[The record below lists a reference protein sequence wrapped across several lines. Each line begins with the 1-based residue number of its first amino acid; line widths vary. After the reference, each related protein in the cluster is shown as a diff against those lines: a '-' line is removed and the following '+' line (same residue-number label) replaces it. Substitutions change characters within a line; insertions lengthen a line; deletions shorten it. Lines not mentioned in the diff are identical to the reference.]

1 MVLKKILF
9 LILGLALVKTDSCG
23 LGCQKCQQDQCI
35 LCLQNFEL
43 DISLGL
49 CVYKSCEQNFYFQP
63 SLDLN
68 YQSGKC
74 QSLCDLSYIGNS
86 KQNICVQIAQCS
98 VSNEIGLSIPQ
109 NQDILDVQIYQN
121 EFLSIIYSQQ
131 IQLFSIDN
139 LEFYSG
145 QAFQSGDL
153 KAFNI
158 NGNIILQGQDNSIS
172 IWDLTQDKRQLLIDS
187 QTHFVGQ
194 YSQFS
199 FLNNNILFVLTYN
212 QANNKIGVN
221 LVDFS
226 TLKVYEYSFQLS
238 SSVVA
243 LTLVSNYIVIQS
255 KQGIQI
261 FKYSA
266 NLSNLQVEFYEYQ
279 YGNACS
285 QFNSTNIISAV
296 QVENKLI
303 IALEDNIL
311 IYDLNQQSCQALQ
324 LKINL
329 FTQVEAFNQSLL
341 IQSNQTLYMIS
352 QLDQKNQEIYNIG
365 ENIVDFNIVQLPNNN
380 QEILIL
386 FGNNTLQIYQQ
397 TEQQSTFKLIFTE
410 ILIDQNFQQIII
422 FQSDKQNLNA
432 NNQQFYQFSLV
443 GQFVYIFKRNFTQNT
458 VNSHI
463 IGNYQMPF
471 PTPVSQAVD
480 IAILYSYMQL
490 VSCHQ
495 NGDIIFY
502 DISAAQS
509 VELIIKLNFINSVC
523 KKIFTFLDQNLIVQ
537 MSDRI
542 LIIEGKDWVVLQEI
556 AISSQTQNVK
566 ITSNN
571 NQLAIIL
578 DLCMKILDESLA
590 YIYDQCQN
598 QFLANLKQIIISS
611 NSIYIQTPTSLS
623 IYQFN
628 KSQGGYQQISA
639 YPIQNNLI
647 QYFTFFK
654 FYQSEQNRILNNFDL
669 DVLIIYD
676 NQFNINILNSDLSVN
691 YVFQNIQFSKI
702 FQVLRVM
709 NDLNSYFVIGLS
721 AQLKPQSQLYL
732 IQIGVANPI
741 KMYSEPN
748 FPYIDQTIYTKNNY
762 DNQNYYSYDNIF
774 FLNQLTVFLDIVCK
788 VDTKLSV
795 IDNYIS
801 GLYRLM
807 GQSFL
812 SSVMYLKGTEMNTLQ
827 FLGTQQGAVAQRK
840 YITQKY
846 QRINIQNSFKN
857 SQDLMQDFQQSNYLG
872 KYLIRTKQQVSIYNL
887 YTNEFIEYFQAD
899 GVSLSFNKCQIID
912 KIFSIIC
919 FNNNQVAKRQYFSQ
933 DTTNYFKTDNQI
945 TGFIYDEN
953 LEQIITYGDEILQLD
968 LNLNTFNTLQIKQQG
983 RTVFICQ
990 TSLSVLVC
998 MDSKLN
1004 LIIFNKSQNYQKQ
1017 TIPQSGFQNT
1027 ANIIIDEDNQNIL
1040 IIQQTVYVFSFQ
1052 GIIKK
1057 QFQLDGSVI
1066 QYSLQEDFIIIATK
1080 LHFYIIRRDNMI
1092 QQVFQAPSS
1101 FGIVKYVYVNYN
1113 QQIGFFCDSITV
1125 GQLFLYN
1132 IHTQQIAVIQDSQ
1145 QGLAMHI
1152 LVDIFYDSEK
1162 NVIVFIDT
1170 IGQIVCYSLSGSD
1183 FSLFNIAYIS
1193 EIKDSQEILMGLSVD
1208 FNQNSLFIYSN
1219 THIYLMSYGLF
1230 GYQFKLQ
1237 LKEYNNFFCEMK
1249 LLNDNLN
1256 QIQFL
1261 LVSKQ
1266 GLIYRFKQNSQQLQQ
1281 ELVFTNKQ
1289 IIDIRY
1295 DIDNDILIVAFQNQ
1309 IILFYSYESNFRNNL
1324 QSKQTI
1330 ISIEK
1335 FQKFLTNSIYQTWGK
1350 QIIHIDIKSAS
1361 ILKIIQLNGNQFI
1374 TSFMFDQSTFNLY
1387 VGLSDQS
1394 AFIYNTENLFI
1405 KSYLLGI
1412 NGQINGQVKFINMI
1426 NSFQISFATNYGQLF
1441 IVDMNQD
1448 KIIQH
1453 LNLTQIA
1460 QKQQDQFLTNQ
1471 VYDNLFDRIFFQF
1484 ISDNKVYAFG
1494 IQTQMLEGIIGI
1506 SDDCDT
1512 SIQLTSKFVIVSSSF
1527 QLNFYSRTQLLVFK
1541 QALIR
1546 KNLQNNIISYYII
1559 QDQFVI
1565 LLHSDHLEVF
1575 VLQNNDNFIIDARQY
1590 NYPKIIKIIKEDQ
1603 NIYIFGFH
1611 NSGVFE
1617 IKYNTQIYMYN
1628 YNKQSQNYGK
1638 NIVTQCYFDPMITS
1652 NSQQILSQIN
1662 QILPITSQS
1671 NGNQGRYPENKN
1683 NTNIFLYINLSSQQ
1697 VSQFIKQIS
1706 DSNQINQILLSK
1718 SKFDQNDLVFD
1729 QSINFRLKKN
1739 DFQIQGFNIQ
1749 IEPIHPQEPINI
1761 TFDESVQNSILD
1773 SISFINQDISNTQI
1787 TFMNQQNIVLSN
1799 ILIHNCTAKNGLNSY
1814 IQALIYIQN
1823 VTSFVIY
1830 NLVITDNYFSSS
1842 NDLKQLFYI
1851 YGANQIIINNIQI
1864 KNNFQNQNYS
1874 IFQFILS
1881 QNILI
1886 DSINVN
1892 NNTSILQM
1900 SSENSNQFQKIQ
1912 NQQSPIINIIS
1923 SNYTMITNSTFIRNY
1938 GLPILKN
1945 INYAIS
1951 DDLMLILL
1959 NDLMAIKACQFQDNK
1974 YDQSFSVVQL
1984 ESSNVKIEILSWER
1998 NTGNFL
2004 IQKAKI
2010 VNIINSVFNQN
2021 TAIDGGAL
2029 YLYNIQNFTSFEN
2042 STFTLNKAEGS
2053 GGSIYIFNENYQC
2066 TLYFDKLTK
2075 IFQNRARIGG
2085 GVRILNNMMTSQI
2098 SQDQLF
2104 QSNIYQNSAEIYGD
2118 DLATYIQEIKIDKY
2132 IIDNSQQK
2140 IQNFT
2145 FEINSNLNQNPL
2157 NYKDNMYS
2165 KQINISNF
2173 TSGGKIQMQVFYLDS
2188 YKRKITFNKGYLDL
2202 AKYPKLIN
2210 EELISM
2216 QISVESLSSTSVQ
2229 LTGDKQINYILY
2241 DEQTSSF
2248 LLTDLTIS
2256 AQISSSFYFSINTFL
2271 QSIYQNQLPILML
2284 IEFRPCF
2291 VGEVVQLISDNI
2303 QICKFCSSG
2312 TYSLQ
2317 DPLILLQNS
2326 SDSAQYLENQCKLS
2340 FNIFCLLCY
2349 FLYCEK
2355 TIMSNNIYSSTCYY
2369 LRQLNFLPVL
2379 KNSFRDLSGYYI
2391 KIILTFLQLSSIL
2404 TSSHDVFSLKLDF
2417 PFIYIGSSSYN
2428 ISVGLSCIL
2437 GQEIFRTYGKI
2448 KVVLLVYSLIPISFL
2463 ITIQLILGLKKLS
2476 PNVQPNSKRMLYYR
2490 ALTYIHLLYF
2500 FFLTDSIQFFSS
2512 SLNCVQIGSESYQ
2525 SIDTTVLCSD
2535 LNYKTHIYF
2544 VSYFQLS
2551 LFSLLPLIILFQIRR
2566 HKNTLNY
2573 CTIKYIYGYY
2583 YNEFKIKYYYWE
2595 IMRIYIKILVIYI
2608 NSLLGYY
2615 DKDIANNIIIAFMAF
2630 YLKILYKNKP
2640 YITKDLNQKEIQTV
2654 LLIQYTNNFNTR
2666 FSKIL
2671 RYILKKLLPQ
2681 KISQKILNIRQVSFK
2696 TFQRWKLIKKKLRK
2710 IIKLKAQFN
2719 MKNLKKKLD
2728 NIPKK
2733 PKVSISSY
2741 HPLTR
2746 TRLSTNMPKSPILK
2760 SSFYQNVF
2768 SQQKLLGLNSIGN
2781 QSQYDSPFLK
2791 AKKSNQQ
2798 PKLLDA
2804 TQNNQILELH
2814 L

>member
-1 MVLKKILF
+1 MYHIPFEYEKI
-9 LILGLALVKTDSCG
+9 GLALVKTDSCG

-397 TEQQSTFKLIFTE
+397 T
-410 ILIDQNFQQIII
+410 D
-422 FQSDKQNLNA
+422 DKQNLNA

-463 IGNYQMPF
+463 
-471 PTPVSQAVD
+471 
-480 IAILYSYMQL
+480 
-490 VSCHQ
+490 
-495 NGDIIFY
+495 
-502 DISAAQS
+502 
-509 VELIIKLNFINSVC
+509 
-523 KKIFTFLDQNLIVQ
+523 IVQ

-2271 QSIYQNQLPILML
+2271 Q
-2284 IEFRPCF
+2284 R
-2291 VGEVVQLISDNI
+2291 
-2303 QICKFCSSG
+2303 
-2312 TYSLQ
+2312 
-2317 DPLILLQNS
+2317 
-2326 SDSAQYLENQCKLS
+2326 
-2340 FNIFCLLCY
+2340 
-2349 FLYCEK
+2349 
-2355 TIMSNNIYSSTCYY
+2355 
-2369 LRQLNFLPVL
+2369 
-2379 KNSFRDLSGYYI
+2379 
-2391 KIILTFLQLSSIL
+2391 
-2404 TSSHDVFSLKLDF
+2404 
-2417 PFIYIGSSSYN
+2417 SSSYN